1 MRTEDDLRDA
11 LDALADSAPAPA
23 DTTVQMPWD
32 LRRVWPRR
40 AAIVAV
46 AAACVTAI
54 ALPVGYLATRHDTGP
69 AQPAAGRSTGTLW
82 QQPNFTV
89 DLLPGWRIETREAA
103 IGYTSIGVAQ
113 SQVGCDL
120 VGFGPGRFTLDQLA
134 PQGRTP
140 TVVDGKQGF
149 FGTVRPTPALR
160 TRTAAGGQALV
171 WQYAPK
177 AWALSICSGRS
188 AAQTRSL
195 EMTAAQMV
203 RPQQGRL
210 RVPFAVK
217 PWAGVARVSDVTVYK
232 GSDLR
237 SGGGAIARA
246 RFGAANNEAGAI
258 ALERGVPQLTS
269 GATPIEVGGREAWY
283 YRSGPKLE
291 GVIVLTSVYTVR
303 ITLPSS
309 PGTRDALVAMARDLR
324 VAANP
329 ADERTWFD
337 AATSLP

>member
-11 LDALADSAPAPA
+11 LDALADTAPAPA

-32 LRRVWPRR
+32 LPRVWPRR

-54 ALPVGYLATRHDTGP
+54 ALPVGYLASRHETAP
-69 AQPAAGRSTGTLW
+69 AQPAAGQSTGTLW
-82 QQPNFTV
+82 QQPIFNV
-89 DLLPGWRIETREAA
+89 DLPSGWRVETRESA
-103 IGYTSIGVAQ
+103 IGYTSIGMAQ
-113 SQVGCDL
+113 ADVSCDL
-120 VGFGPGRFTLDQLA
+120 VAFAPDRFNLNQVSA
-134 PQGRTP
+134 QGRTP
-140 TVVDGKQGF
+140 TVVDGKQAF
-149 FGTVRPTPALR
+149 FGTIRPATALR
-160 TRTAAGGQALV
+160 TETAGGQALV
-171 WQYAPK
+171 WQYAPR
-177 AWALSICSGRS
+177 AWALSACSGKS
-188 AAQTRSL
+188 AGQTRSL

-203 RPQQGRL
+203 RLQPGRL

-237 SGGGAIARA
+237 SGGGAVVRA
-246 RFGAANNEAGAI
+246 QFGAANDDAGAI
-258 ALERGVPQLTS
+258 ALERGVPQFAA
-269 GATPIEVGGREAWY
+269 GVTPIEVGGREAWY
-283 YRSGPKLE
+283 YRSGSKLE
-291 GVIVLTSVYTVR
+291 GVIVLTSGYAVR

-309 PGTRDALVAMARDLR
+309 PGTRDALTAMARDLR